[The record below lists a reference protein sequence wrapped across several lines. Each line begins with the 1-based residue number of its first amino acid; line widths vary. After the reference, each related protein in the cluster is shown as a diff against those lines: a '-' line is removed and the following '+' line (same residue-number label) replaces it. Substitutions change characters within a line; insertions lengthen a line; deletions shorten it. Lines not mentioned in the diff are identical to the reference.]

1 MFPFWEIRS
10 RNSVDMVYKDVVHKR
25 AQHNSV
31 EYLSYILNHRK
42 KSIKLFQQIVL
53 RKYSNKLK
61 F

>member
-31 EYLSYILNHRK
+31 EYLSYILKHRK
-42 KSIKLFQQIVL
+42 KSIKLFQ
-53 RKYSNKLK
+53 
-61 F
+61 